1 MFNFLGNHKI
11 GIIGDANSGKTV
23 LLTSMLWN
31 LEANNLALGEKRAKP
46 TSIEVCK
53 LKKRASAHSFNY
65 EDNKLK
71 LKRKNDWP
79 AKTVGDYSLAQCAY
93 DLPGLSLRHKVTFV
107 DIPGERLADVAIWE
121 NSSYSDW
128 SEILLNQWKSS
139 EIYTECLA
147 DFMSLLDNPK
157 ATWEQLIWSFKCG
170 MRNLEYKYVCQISPS
185 TLFFDQGK
193 LVSEAELADDTWLQE
208 RSIWQGGDFFPL
220 PRDWKE
226 NKAIYSECEKHYKAY
241 RKNVIHPI
249 FSQIGSC
256 DNFIY
261 CVDLFAI
268 LVSGPPAFTR
278 TQEEIQSFVNKV
290 VPGTLKY
297 FFKGKLGGN
306 PRKIAFVATKSDMVY
321 GDNLE
326 KLEDLLK
333 DLTQRFDQGKKLPFG
348 YFVCTAWKS
357 TKLSETGVPV
367 GRIDDDQW
375 AELVTRDLPEAF
387 PEDWKPEDFQ
397 YLATP
402 IKPAKA
408 GAKPPRQSGLDE
420 ILTFVTA

>member
-147 DFMSLLDNPK
+147 DFMALLSF
-157 ATWEQLIWSFKCG
+157 EQ
-170 MRNLEYKYVCQISPS
+170 MPN
-185 TLFFDQGK
+185 TLGF
-193 LVSEAELADDTWLQE
+193 
-208 RSIWQGGDFFPL
+208 
-220 PRDWKE
+220 
-226 NKAIYSECEKHYKAY
+226 
-241 RKNVIHPI
+241 
-249 FSQIGSC
+249 
-256 DNFIY
+256 
-261 CVDLFAI
+261 
-268 LVSGPPAFTR
+268 
-278 TQEEIQSFVNKV
+278 
-290 VPGTLKY
+290 
-297 FFKGKLGGN
+297 
-306 PRKIAFVATKSDMVY
+306 MVY
-321 GDNLE
+321 PPPQMADYCHLFRRSKAPSEPHQGDRGNGSPASGSQ
-326 KLEDLLK
+326 KQAEDGGF
-333 DLTQRFDQGKKLPFG
+333 RHG
-348 YFVCTAWKS
+348 
-357 TKLSETGVPV
+357 E
-367 GRIDDDQW
+367 
-375 AELVTRDLPEAF
+375 
-387 PEDWKPEDFQ
+387 
-397 YLATP
+397 
-402 IKPAKA
+402 
-408 GAKPPRQSGLDE
+408 
-420 ILTFVTA
+420 